1 MPRVLGV
8 MQLPPNTYGVAGK
21 PVKSVPYNTVLD
33 DFVAEMNGPRP
44 ISAGGTGGTTQ
55 SEAADALGIPEA
67 IALAIGDQAAIQVA
81 LFIAYSGVK

>member
-8 MQLPPNTYGVAGK
+8 MQLPPNTYGIAGQS
-21 PVKSVPYNTVLD
+21 VKSVPYNVVLD

-55 SEAADALGIPEA
+55 AEASVALGIPDA
-67 IALAIGDQAAIQVA
+67 IALAIGNQAAIQVA